1 MRRRLVISY
10 LLLMVLVLLALET
23 PLAATLASRET
34 DRVRAD
40 RLADATRFASLAGPA
55 LRGGGAG
62 PLTGE
67 LVSYDQ
73 LYGIGA
79 AVVDRDGRALVVS
92 TSWRTGRDTRAALD
106 TALAGQQFN
115 GPDSVWPWVDGPL
128 VVAVPINDGGEV
140 LGAVVTATPV
150 AKVRRTVTA
159 WWLLLAGIGL
169 LAVLACVSTAFGL
182 AGWVLRPVTE
192 LDAVTHEI
200 AEGDRGARVQD
211 RWGPPEL
218 RRLAASFNHMAAVV
232 ADVMDRQRAFVAHA
246 SHQLRNPLT
255 ALRLRVEELGPSVV
269 DQDGR
274 AEHRLALEET
284 DRLALVLDGLLT
296 LARAEREQNER
307 VTVDAAAVAASR
319 VAAWEPLARHR
330 SVTLR
335 LAASGPAYARTV
347 PTAVDQALDA
357 LIDNAIKFSGDGGEV
372 TVAVRYADGG
382 TALEVRDTGPGMT
395 PDQLDQA
402 TERFWRASDAQNIEG
417 AGLGLTIV
425 AVLVDASDG
434 RLTMHPGQ
442 PRGLVAELWFPAPA
456 DPDPAADPTTPALPA
471 APAPPTGTVPPDG
484 PATPAGPVPPAG
496 TVPPEGP
503 VPPTGDRSAAREA
516 SGPEASGPG

>member
-55 LRGGGAG
+55 LRGGVPG
-62 PLTGE
+62 PLDGE
-67 LVSYDQ
+67 LGAYDE

-79 AVVDRDGRALVVS
+79 AVVDRDRHTVAAS
-92 TSWRTGRDTRAALD
+92 TSWEPGAGTGSALD
-106 TALAGQQFN
+106 TALAGQQFS
-115 GPDSVWPWVDGPL
+115 GPESVWPWMDGPV

-140 LGAVVTATPV
+140 LGAVVTATP
-150 AKVRRTVTA
+150 ADKVRRTVTA
-159 WWLLLAGIGL
+159 WWLVLAATGL
-169 LAVLACVSTAFGL
+169 IAVLACVSTAFGL

-200 AEGDRGARVQD
+200 AEGDRSARV
-211 RWGPPEL
+211 RPRLGPPEL
-218 RRLAASFNHMAAVV
+218 RRLAASFNNMADVV
-232 ADVMDRQRAFVAHA
+232 SDVMDRQRAFVAHA

-255 ALRLRVEELGPSVV
+255 ALRLRVEELGPSLT
-269 DQDGR
+269 DPDGR

-284 DRLALVLDGLLT
+284 DRLAMVLDALLT
-296 LARAEREQNER
+296 LARAEREENQR

-319 VAAWEPLARHR
+319 VTAWQPLARRR

-335 LAASGPAYARTV
+335 LVTRDTPAYARTV
-347 PTAVDQALDA
+347 PTAIDQALDA
-357 LIDNAIKFSGDGGEV
+357 LIDNAVKFSGAGGEV
-372 TVAVRYADGG
+372 TVTVGPADGG
-382 TALEVRDTGPGMT
+382 IALEVRDTGPGMT
-395 PDQLDQA
+395 ASQLDQA
-402 TERFWRASDAQNIEG
+402 TERFWRAPEVQNVDG

-434 RLTMHPGQ
+434 RLTMRQGE
-442 PRGLVAELWFPAPA
+442 PRGLVAGLWFPAPA
-456 DPDPAADPTTPALPA
+456 RDGGSDGEPPTPDVLPEPRPLAAPERPADAGPPADPAPR
-471 APAPPTGTVPPDG
+471 G
-484 PATPAGPVPPAG
+484 PQNA
-496 TVPPEGP
+496 
-503 VPPTGDRSAAREA
+503 
-516 SGPEASGPG
+516 

>member
-55 LRGGGAG
+55 LRGGGPG
-62 PLTGE
+62 PLDAE
-67 LVSYDQ
+67 LGAYDQ

-79 AVVDRDGRALVVS
+79 AVVDRDGRTVVAS
-92 TSWRTGRDTRAALD
+92 RGWRAGQGTTSALD
-106 TALAGQQFN
+106 TALAGQQFS
-115 GPDSVWPWVDGPL
+115 GPESVWPWADGPV

-140 LGAVVTATPV
+140 LGAVVTATP
-150 AKVRRTVTA
+150 ADRVRRTVTS

-200 AEGDRGARVQD
+200 AEGDRGARV
-211 RWGPPEL
+211 RPRLGPPEL
-218 RRLAASFNHMAAVV
+218 RRLAASFNNMADVV
-232 ADVMDRQRAFVAHA
+232 SDVMDRQRAFVAHA

-255 ALRLRVEELGPSVV
+255 ALRLRVEELGPSLA
-269 DQDGR
+269 DADGR

-284 DRLALVLDGLLT
+284 DRLALVLDALLT
-296 LARAEREQNER
+296 LARAEREENQR
-307 VTVDAAAVAASR
+307 ITVDAAALAASR
-319 VAAWEPLARHR
+319 VTAWQPLARHR

-335 LAASGPAYARTV
+335 LVGVDAPAYARTV
-347 PTAVDQALDA
+347 PTAIDQALDA
-357 LIDNAIKFSGDGGEV
+357 LIDNAVKFSGAGGEV
-372 TVAVRYADGG
+372 TVIVRAADGG

-395 PDQLDQA
+395 TSQLDQA
-402 TERFWRASDAQNIEG
+402 TERFWRAPDVQNVDG

-434 RLTMHPGQ
+434 RLTMRRGE
-442 PRGLVAELWFPAPA
+442 PRGLVAELWFPAPDAGDEVVADPAGGGDGVAA
-456 DPDPAADPTTPALPA
+456 DPDA
-471 APAPPTGTVPPDG
+471 GV
-484 PATPAGPVPPAG
+484 TPAGAVRADAG
-496 TVPPEGP
+496 
-503 VPPTGDRSAAREA
+503 
-516 SGPEASGPG
+516 

>member
-55 LRGGGAG
+55 LRGGVPG
-62 PLTGE
+62 PLSGE
-67 LVSYDQ
+67 LAAYEE

-79 AVVDRDGRALVVS
+79 AVVDRDGRTVVVS
-92 TSWRTGRDTRAALD
+92 PDWRAGRDAETARD
-106 TALAGQQFN
+106 TALAGQQFS
-115 GPDSVWPWVDGPL
+115 GPEAVWPWVDGPL

-140 LGAVVTATPV
+140 LGAVVTATP
-150 AKVRRTVTA
+150 AGKVRRTVTV

-169 LAVLACVSTAFGL
+169 FAVLACVSTAFGL

-200 AEGDRGARVQD
+200 AEGDRGARVQH
-211 RWGPPEL
+211 RLGPPEL
-218 RRLAASFNHMAAVV
+218 RRLAASFNNMADAVS
-232 ADVMDRQRAFVAHA
+232 DVMDRQRAFVAHA

-255 ALRLRVEELGPSVV
+255 ALRLRVEELGPSLT
-269 DQDGR
+269 DPDGR

-284 DRLALVLDGLLT
+284 DRLALVLDALLT
-296 LARAEREQNER
+296 LARAEREENQR
-307 VTVDAAAVAASR
+307 VTVDAAEVAASR

-330 SVTLR
+330 SVALR
-335 LAASGPAYARTV
+335 LCARGPAYARTV

-357 LIDNAIKFSGDGGEV
+357 LIDNAVKFSGAGGEV
-372 TVAVRYADGG
+372 TVTVRYADGG

-395 PDQLDQA
+395 PGQLDQA
-402 TERFWRASDAQNIEG
+402 TERFWRAPDAQNIDG

-434 RLTMHPGQ
+434 RLTMRAGE
-442 PRGLVAELWFPAPA
+442 PRGLVAELWFPAPWDGA
-456 DPDPAADPTTPALPA
+456 TSGAEALPA
-471 APAPPTGTVPPDG
+471 APDGTAPEDQPPGPVDPPPALAATGL
-484 PATPAGPVPPAG
+484 TPADAPVPKQAGPGHPAADVDGASAG
-496 TVPPEGP
+496 T
-503 VPPTGDRSAAREA
+503 
-516 SGPEASGPG
+516 